1 MMMVSELR
9 AELAGYF
16 VHPIRHAEDLLPN
29 YEKMINAR
37 TV

>member
-16 VHPIRHAEDLLPN
+16 IRPIRHAEDVLPN
-29 YEKMINAR
+29 HEKMINAKI
-37 TV
+37 V